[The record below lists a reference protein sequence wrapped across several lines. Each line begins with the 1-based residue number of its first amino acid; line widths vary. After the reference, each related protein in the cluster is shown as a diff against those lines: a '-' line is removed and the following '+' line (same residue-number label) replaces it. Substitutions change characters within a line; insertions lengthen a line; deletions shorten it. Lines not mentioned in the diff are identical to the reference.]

1 MKFEFEFKCKPKLT
15 VSGCFRDSDN
25 QEIMDFIK
33 NEPTKVRYFIPDN
46 LVYNW
51 SIELISN
58 ATGIDE
64 WRLDVKSYDFDL
76 STSADFIHFQ
86 GVIDFDVDGED
97 LPTKIDIS
105 KMFESRVIG
114 EFYRDYQLV
123 TWLDDREIDEMFYGD
138 DYYDGGWYAVTI
150 DESSIESKAIVTE

>member
-1 MKFEFEFKCKPKLT
+1 MKFEFDFQCKPRLT
-15 VSGCFRDSDN
+15 VSDCFRDSDN

-51 SIELISN
+51 SIEIISN

-64 WRLDVKSYDFDL
+64 WRLDVNSYDFDL
-76 STSADFIHFQ
+76 NTSADCIHFW
-86 GVIDFDVDGED
+86 GVIDFDVDSEE
-97 LPTKIDIS
+97 LPTKIDVG
-105 KMFESRVIG
+105 KMFESKVME
-114 EFYRDYQLV
+114 EFHKDYQLV

-138 DYYDGGWYAVTI
+138 DYYDCGWYDVNI
-150 DESSIESKAIVTE
+150 DDSSIESKAIVTR

>member
-51 SIELISN
+51 SIELVSN

-76 STSADFIHFQ
+76 STSADFIHFW
-86 GVIDFDVDGED
+86 GGIDFDVDGED
-97 LPTKIDIS
+97 LPNQIDVS
-105 KMFESRVIG
+105 KMFESKVLE
-114 EFYRDYQLV
+114 EFNKDYQLV
-123 TWLDDREIDEMFYGD
+123 TWLDDREIDAMFYGD

>member
-25 QEIMDFIK
+25 QEVMNFIK

-64 WRLDVKSYDFDL
+64 WKLDVKSYDFNL
-76 STSADFIHFQ
+76 STSADFIHFW
-86 GVIDFDVDGED
+86 GMIDFDVDEED
-97 LPTKIDIS
+97 LPTKTDIS
-105 KMFESRVIG
+105 KMFESRVIE
-114 EFYRDYQLV
+114 EFYKDYQLV

-138 DYYDGGWYAVTI
+138 DYYDCGWYAVTI
-150 DESSIESKAIVTE
+150 DESSVESKAIIVE

>member
-1 MKFEFEFKCKPKLT
+1 MRFEFDFQCKPKLT

-76 STSADFIHFQ
+76 STSADFIHFCS
-86 GVIDFDVDGED
+86 VIDFDVDGED

-105 KMFESRVIG
+105 KMFESRVIE